1 MEFWAIGTMS
11 TPSQGAYNRMLYVD
25 LLLALE
31 DRQGITQVIRI
42 NPLGTMNICPNFC
55 ANLLSRY

>member
-1 MEFWAIGTMS
+1 MS